1 MKWPLAKLY
10 RGNAAA
16 AATPHQSGQ
25 ARQLLLKEKPFGGR
39 IFLHYKKVHSP
50 SSVSLYARHLLPFG
64 RRLLSLCALQ
74 ETWLFLPTT
83 ALNHARFLHPTM
95 PPWHAD
101 AIGAGWQCHPQFYS
115 SSFYV
120 TNRFFVSFLVRPA
133 LLPCGKRGFR
143 AAIYKIARPQPPA
156 AAL

>member
-1 MKWPLAKLY
+1 MVTVLSY
-10 RGNAAA
+10 IR
-16 AATPHQSGQ
+16 S
-25 ARQLLLKEKPFGGR
+25 QLRLT
-39 IFLHYKKVHSP
+39 
-50 SSVSLYARHLLPFG
+50 YACN
-64 RRLLSLCALQ
+64 CA
-74 ETWLFLPTT
+74 PV
-83 ALNHARFLHPTM
+83 P
-95 PPWHAD
+95 
-101 AIGAGWQCHPQFYS
+101 PQFYS